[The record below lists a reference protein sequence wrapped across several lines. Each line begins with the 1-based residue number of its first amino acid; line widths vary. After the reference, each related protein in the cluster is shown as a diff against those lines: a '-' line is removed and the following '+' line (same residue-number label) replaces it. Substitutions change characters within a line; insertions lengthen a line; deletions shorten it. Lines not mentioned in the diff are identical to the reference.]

1 MFIVSILILLPAWSY
16 ITELTG
22 EKTLSSA
29 NNTMSNL
36 LWTNFNTFEFS
47 SENWGL
53 QEICYRDF
61 HMVFMFSIVSRLLR
75 MCCESV
81 HCGYC
86 RRKSSPP
93 GCLNMVQH
101 FHLISAA
108 IFSCNVTDEKSGPGP
123 HWKVCKSG
131 CYSPICPETL
141 SLWPSLTSISPSSLP
156 CDTKER
162 TQNMERIVE
171 TRQKQIQRAEGDLSL
186 LPRFESVF
194 MYQFLDNI

>member
-1 MFIVSILILLPAWSY
+1 MKKHVPLQTTQCQTSY
-16 ITELTG
+16 EPTSTH
-22 EKTLSSA
+22 LSSHLR
-29 NNTMSNL
+29 TEDCRKSVIE
-36 LWTNFNTFEFS
+36 TF
-47 SENWGL
+47 
-53 QEICYRDF
+53 Y
-61 HMVFMFSIVSRLLR
+61 MVFMFSIVSRLLR

-86 RRKSSPP
+86 KRKSSPP